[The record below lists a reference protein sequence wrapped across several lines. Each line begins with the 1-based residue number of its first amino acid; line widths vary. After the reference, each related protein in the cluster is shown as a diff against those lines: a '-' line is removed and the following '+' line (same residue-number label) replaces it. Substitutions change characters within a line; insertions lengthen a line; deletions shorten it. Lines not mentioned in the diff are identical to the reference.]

1 MSMRSPLGRVL
12 GLGSAKHGVAHW
24 YAQRL
29 TAVAVALLGVW
40 FLVSLYWLNEPDF
53 RDVQRWLS
61 SPVSATLLLLFV
73 VTAGWHAQLGLQV
86 IIEDYVGDKAMR
98 LILLVA
104 MKFAYVVATVIGAL
118 AVLRLAFGAA
128 A

>member
-1 MSMRSPLGRVL
+1 MRSPLGRVL

-29 TAVAVALLGVW
+29 TAVALALLGVW
-40 FLVSLYWLNEPDF
+40 FFVSLYWLDIPDF
-53 RDVQRWLS
+53 RDVQHWLA

-86 IIEDYVGDKAMR
+86 VIEDYIGDKAMR

-104 MKFAYVVATVIGAL
+104 MKFAYIVATVIGAL